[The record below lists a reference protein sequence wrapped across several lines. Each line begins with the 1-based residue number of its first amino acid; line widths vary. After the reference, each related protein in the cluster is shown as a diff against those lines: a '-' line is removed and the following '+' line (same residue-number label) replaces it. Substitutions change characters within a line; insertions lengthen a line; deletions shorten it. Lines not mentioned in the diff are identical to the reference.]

1 MMSVGIVL
9 VSHSHEL
16 AKGLLAILQQI
27 QLDVPIAIAGGT
39 DELAIG
45 TSAIKIKEAI
55 EEAATDEGVLLLFDL
70 GSAFM
75 NAEIAIELLEAE
87 VEIVVADAPLVEGA
101 YVAVVESGLQK
112 PLSQV
117 VEAVNRVRTTP
128 KIMP

>member
-1 MMSVGIVL
+1 MSVGIVL